1 MTVEYRSAYQLKR
14 DIESLEIMKRSAGDN
29 LQEIHDS
36 IMLDIMGNPTQEYP
50 EYDKAAWQYSVICK
64 DLAEATIRLKE
75 IELESARVSLRIHQ
89 EMINSYNDKYKR
101 YPSPDDDG
109 RWDNIRSISR

>member
-36 IMLDIMGNPTQEYP
+36 IMLDIMGNPK
-50 EYDKAAWQYSVICK
+50 YDKAAWQYSVICA

-109 RWDNIRSISR
+109 RWDNVRPI